1 VCAAALAGCAAGIWR
16 GSAHPRN
23 NDMMPYA
30 SAARGIAAALVLCVG
45 ASASGSRA
53 EPKFDGRNWTVGNH
67 QESGGQRLTE
77 YVLPGET
84 VDNWKELVTST
95 VYPPVPIE
103 ALVDRIHAL
112 MSKDCPS
119 LVWNTIQQDER
130 AAVFEWYDAGCG
142 GYEPQVELDRLLI
155 QSDGLYR
162 LAYAVKMKGPL
173 EPKRRKQWLD
183 ILTQV
188 PLAEGPPIGSSA
200 AGKTLSTE
208 DLAAGVRRSGLAC
221 PAGVKSEVKNQTPG
235 PVGPLTHWILE
246 CSNGAHYSV
255 LVDPSG
261 SMTTFQTP
269 K

>member
-1 VCAAALAGCAAGIWR
+1 
-16 GSAHPRN
+16 
-23 NDMMPYA
+23 
-30 SAARGIAAALVLCVG
+30 
-45 ASASGSRA
+45 
-53 EPKFDGRNWTVGNH
+53 VGNH
-67 QESGGQRLTE
+67 QQSGSQRLTE

-84 VDNWKELVTST
+84 VDNWTELVTST
-95 VYPPVPIE
+95 VYLQPVPIE

-119 LVWNTIQQDER
+119 LVWNAIRQDER
-130 AAVFEWYDAGCG
+130 TAVFEWHDAGCG
-142 GYEPQVELDRLLI
+142 GYEPQAELDRLTI
-155 QSDGLYR
+155 QRDGLYR

-173 EPKRRKQWLD
+173 ESERRKQWLD

-200 AGKTLSTE
+200 GSATQEKGRTGTKTLSTE

-221 PAGVKSEVKNQTPG
+221 PAGVRSEVKSQTPG
-235 PVGPLTHWILE
+235 PQGPLTHWILE
-246 CSNGAHYSV
+246 CSNGQRYSV

-261 SMTTFQTP
+261 AMTTFQTP